1 MQPAVW
7 NPHARYLQ
15 VSRKRLAAAEAWH
28 LSFRSLHLSDMDSGD
43 TIARVN
49 QQVMTRIDVPFA
61 LPSQRQPSSS
71 VDKHLAATARH
82 RARVPSA
89 SIWHTVSG

>member
-1 MQPAVW
+1 VY
-7 NPHARYLQ
+7 NNVTGRVDSTCSLK
-15 VSRKRLAAAEAWH
+15 VGRKRLAAAEAWH

-61 LPSQRQPSSS
+61 LP
-71 VDKHLAATARH
+71 L
-82 RARVPSA
+82 
-89 SIWHTVSG
+89 